1 MRFRMK
7 TQTRTRTRSEF
18 HVRIEGFQSLRIVV
32 EDILIPPFSD
42 VPGRGALLL
51 NHTIKNTPATHWMA
65 IMI

>member
-7 TQTRTRTRSEF
+7 TQTRMRTRSEF
-18 HVRIEGFQSLRIVV
+18 YVRIEGFQSLRIV
-32 EDILIPPFSD
+32 EEILTHPFSD

>member
-1 MRFRMK
+1 MK
-7 TQTRTRTRSEF
+7 TQTRMRTRSEF
-18 HVRIEGFQSLRIVV
+18 YVRIEGFQSLRIV
-32 EDILIPPFSD
+32 EEILTHPFSD